1 MLKHQPKTLAK
12 ILDYIARRSPGEH
25 GLFWDTDGA
34 MPWKEFYWVLQ
45 EDPSLRFV
53 RESTIRELA
62 LLGIELPWKLD
73 GNMLRLC
80 PEVASPSYPPASD
93 VPERLYFG
101 LRPKNMVRTQEVG
114 LNSSRRRFIAVCA
127 DRDLA
132 LRIAK
137 RREQSP
143 ILIEIQA
150 REASGKGVRFL
161 VAGPDL
167 YLVESVPVEFIFF
180 PKLRQDVAER
190 LAGGARKPGDKPSP
204 APAPGSFI
212 VEPHHFEAQYRA
224 RTPKGNVKKKDS
236 AKGWKKERR
245 TERHK
250 RDM

>member
-1 MLKHQPKTLAK
+1 
-12 ILDYIARRSPGEH
+12 
-25 GLFWDTDGA
+25 
-34 MPWKEFYWVLQ
+34 
-45 EDPSLRFV
+45 
-53 RESTIRELA
+53 
-62 LLGIELPWKLD
+62 
-73 GNMLRLC
+73 
-80 PEVASPSYPPASD
+80 

-101 LRPKNMVRTQEVG
+101 LRPKNLVLTQKNG
-114 LNSSRRRFIAVCA
+114 LITSSRRFIAVCA
-127 DRDLA
+127 HRDLA

-143 ILIEIQA
+143 ILIEILA
-150 REASGKGVRFL
+150 REASGKGLRFL

-167 YLVESVPVEFIFF
+167 YLVESVPVEFILF

-190 LAGGARKPGDKPSP
+190 LAAGARKPGDKPSP
-204 APAPGSFI
+204 TPAPGTFI

-224 RTPKGNVKKKDS
+224 KIPKGNVKKSDS